1 MCRGR
6 RCDLQLDLLPWICT
20 RLQTLNESKSSVPF
34 ELLMDASHGMLE
46 HYKERLARTEIEKR
60 KKKSEEKLSKTN
72 LFLRRLP
79 AGTTDVYL
87 HNLCSG
93 SVNIFILI
101 HPSWS
106 QSPLV
111 IPLIPS
117 HPCHPSHPSSS
128 QTSLVITVGP
138 VILSHPSHPQ
148 SSLVIL
154 DITIMPVIPSH
165 PSHHYHATHPSH
177 P

>member
-20 RLQTLNESKSSVPF
+20 RLLTLNESKSSVPF
-34 ELLMDASHGMLE
+34 EVLMDASHGMLE

-72 LFLRRLP
+72 LFLRQLP

-101 HPSWS
+101 HPS
-106 QSPLV
+106 
-111 IPLIPS
+111 
-117 HPCHPSHPSSS
+117 
-128 QTSLVITVGP
+128 
-138 VILSHPSHPQ
+138 
-148 SSLVIL
+148 
-154 DITIMPVIPSH
+154 
-165 PSHHYHATHPSH
+165 
-177 P
+177 

>member
-1 MCRGR
+1 M
-6 RCDLQLDLLPWICT
+6 
-20 RLQTLNESKSSVPF
+20 PF
-34 ELLMDASHGMLE
+34 EVLMDASHGMLE
-46 HYKERLARTEIEKR
+46 HYKERLERKDLENR

-79 AGTTDVYL
+79 RGTTDVDL

-101 HPSWS
+101 NPSSS

-117 HPCHPSHPSSS
+117 HPSHPSSS
-128 QTSLVITVGP
+128 QSSLVIPVGP
-138 VILSHPSHPQ
+138 VILSHPSH
-148 SSLVIL
+148 S
-154 DITIMPVIPSH
+154 
-165 PSHHYHATHPSH
+165 
-177 P
+177 

>member
-34 ELLMDASHGMLE
+34 EVLMDASHGMLE

-101 HPSWS
+101 HP
-106 QSPLV
+106 L
-111 IPLIPS
+111 
-117 HPCHPSHPSSS
+117 SSR
-128 QTSLVITVGP
+128 
-138 VILSHPSHPQ
+138 
-148 SSLVIL
+148 SSLVIPV
-154 DITIMPVIPSH
+154 IPVIPSYPSG
-165 PSHHYHATHPSH
+165 PSHS
-177 P
+177 

>member
-93 SVNIFILI
+93 SVNCLLYTS
-101 HPSWS
+101 PSPRDGLLS
-106 QSPLV
+106 RM
-111 IPLIPS
+111 
-117 HPCHPSHPSSS
+117 PSS
-128 QTSLVITVGP
+128 
-138 VILSHPSHPQ
+138 
-148 SSLVIL
+148 
-154 DITIMPVIPSH
+154 
-165 PSHHYHATHPSH
+165 A
-177 P
+177 

>member
-20 RLQTLNESKSSVPF
+20 RLQTLYESKSSVPF

-101 HPSWS
+101 HPSSS

-117 HPCHPSHPSSS
+117 HPCHPSHPQLS
-128 QTSLVITVGP
+128 QWAQSLLVIQ
-138 VILSHPSHPQ
+138 VILSHPQ

-154 DITIMPVIPSH
+154 DITTMPVIPGH
-165 PSHHYHATHPSH
+165 PSHHYHDTHPSH